1 MTVNERF
8 QPSSMDLIRAGLQDL
23 EASRRLFEQLKA
35 NGIPEDRLQAVLDSL
50 TNACDPDTALTNLVA
65 IVNAAT
71 GEALSGIMPDRQ
83 SFERMITVL
92 GVSDAMGKLMRF
104 HPDLVQAASSDA
116 DNTYLY
122 NHAQRRAS
130 MLQAIG
136 ADPDELDAPVAGL
149 ELADAATALRGTY
162 YRQLAA
168 IMAQDA
174 TAPDP
179 CIIQPTI
186 SRELSDLAD
195 SALEGALAIARHEV
209 EGSDHVRFVI
219 IGMGKLGAQEL
230 NYVSD
235 VDLIYAVEPADDAI
249 GNQELIRIGTKM
261 GTTLQR
267 VCQSVIMGV
276 AAPAEH
282 VLLLLGQQGENYLRQ
297 LRLPGGAHQGHRG
310 PVQALSCG
318 LAPGAQPGAH
328 QQLIHRVAYMGQA
341 DGADAADLFRR
352 QLHGKIISHGIC
364 SLMVSLRN
372 ISPWRPASCD
382 RCGPPPAGA
391 PTALPPPAS
400 PAAEA
405 APPETPP
412 PPGTPRSA
420 HREPA

>member
-71 GEALSGIMPDRQ
+71 SRGETLSGIMPDRQ

-179 CIIQPTI
+179 CIIQSTI

-276 AAPAEH
+276 AAPALWQIDGGLRPEGKDGSLVRTIESH
-282 VLLLLGQQGENYLRQ
+282 KGYYEQWAESWEFQALLKARPVAGDRALGQ
-297 LRLPGGAHQGHRG
+297 
-310 PVQALSCG
+310 
-318 LAPGAQPGAH
+318 
-328 QQLIHRVAYMGQA
+328 AYMDMTRPFVWSASKRDNFVYDCQQMRKRVENLIAPPLKDREIKLGRGGLRDVEFTVQM
-341 DGADAADLFRR
+341 L
-352 QLHGKIISHGIC
+352 QLVHGRSDE
-364 SLMVSLRN
+364 SLRT
-372 ISPWRPASCD
+372 R
-382 RCGPPPAGA
+382 
-391 PTALPPPAS
+391 
-400 PAAEA
+400 
-405 APPETPP
+405 
-412 PPGTPRSA
+412 
-420 HREPA
+420 

>member
-71 GEALSGIMPDRQ
+71 SRGEALSGIIPDRQ

-104 HPDLVQAASSDA
+104 HPDLVQAASSDV

-122 NHAQRRAS
+122 NHAQRRTS

-249 GNQELIRIGTKM
+249 GNQELIRDLITLQYSTNPYSVDTLSLILGSAAMEEEAYYRKNAEIIQENRKYTAETLTSMGFEVLPSKANFVFARRPGTDGDKLYRKLKEKGVLVRHFTTERIQDYVRITIGTKEQM
-261 GTTLQR
+261 DVLFEKLREILQ
-267 VCQSVIMGV
+267 
-276 AAPAEH
+276 E
-282 VLLLLGQQGENYLRQ
+282 E
-297 LRLPGGAHQGHRG
+297 
-310 PVQALSCG
+310 
-318 LAPGAQPGAH
+318 
-328 QQLIHRVAYMGQA
+328 
-341 DGADAADLFRR
+341 
-352 QLHGKIISHGIC
+352 
-364 SLMVSLRN
+364 
-372 ISPWRPASCD
+372 
-382 RCGPPPAGA
+382 
-391 PTALPPPAS
+391 
-400 PAAEA
+400 
-405 APPETPP
+405 
-412 PPGTPRSA
+412 
-420 HREPA
+420 